1 MATFIKKHKK
11 LTAYFILS
19 NAFNTLFF
27 KLSKPLII
35 IIFLI
40 DNKKVTHYLVIKQII
55 VHLQTLF
62 ERGMFNKK

>member
-1 MATFIKKHKK
+1 MPLINFV
-11 LTAYFILS
+11 S
-19 NAFNTLFF
+19 

-35 IIFLI
+35 KIFLI
-40 DNKKVTHYLVIKQII
+40 DNKKVIHYLVIKQNI